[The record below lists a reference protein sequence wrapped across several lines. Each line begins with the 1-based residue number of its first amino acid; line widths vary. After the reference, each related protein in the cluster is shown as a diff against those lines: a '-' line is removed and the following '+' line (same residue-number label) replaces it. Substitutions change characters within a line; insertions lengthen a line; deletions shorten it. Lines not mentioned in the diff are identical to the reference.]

1 MQNLGFSLDL
11 KTGSSLLLVPTA
23 LTRAT
28 QFTKLFKSKLKW
40 LPNIPYINC
49 IFAKARELTS
59 HAVIKIKGQHKRAD
73 STYIYDKVTKTF
85 DELWNIDIY

>member
-1 MQNLGFSLDL
+1 MKPSCHVLPNAFKISRKYYSVFFDMQNLGFSLDL

-28 QFTKLFKSKLKW
+28 QFTKSFKSKLKW

-49 IFAKARELTS
+49 IFAKARE
-59 HAVIKIKGQHKRAD
+59 
-73 STYIYDKVTKTF
+73 
-85 DELWNIDIY
+85 